1 MNENVIEFLRDAERA
16 TATFTQGR
24 FKNKIRELA
33 KEYPDECE
41 IVCENDDGSMVAHIP
56 VSWVRVR
63 PPRIVDITEERKEEL
78 RKQLEKCRAEKNTK
92 ENANE

>member
-1 MNENVIEFLRDAERA
+1 MNENVIEFLRDAECA
-16 TATFTQGR
+16 TVTFTQGR

-33 KEYPDECE
+33 KEYPGECE

-56 VSWVRVR
+56 TSWVRVR

-78 RKQLEKCRAEKNTK
+78 RKQLEVCRENKTK
-92 ENANE
+92 EKAHE